1 MCNPSINYNVMKAL
15 LLNSCENIHKHTSE
29 PFQISFLPVFF
40 VCFVP
45 CRLIKRVNGGGGIA
59 VSVSTWGVLTGVRS
73 V

>member
-1 MCNPSINYNVMKAL
+1 MKAL
-15 LLNSCENIHKHTSE
+15 LLSSYKTVYKHTSK

-40 VCFVP
+40 ICFVP
-45 CRLIKRVNGGGGIA
+45 CRLIKRVNRGGGVA